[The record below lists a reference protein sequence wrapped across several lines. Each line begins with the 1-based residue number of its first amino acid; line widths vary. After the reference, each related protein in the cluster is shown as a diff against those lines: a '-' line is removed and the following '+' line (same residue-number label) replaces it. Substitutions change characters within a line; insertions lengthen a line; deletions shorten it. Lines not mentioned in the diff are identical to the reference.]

1 MTEVPRPAIWLTA
14 SGYLPFAAAT
24 LAIWLLPLEWRDLA
38 HIAALGYGAVI
49 LSFLGGILW
58 GLAIAEPSSAAADT
72 GRRRGLWLCISVVP
86 SLIGWVAIIIA
97 GSAGLWLLTL
107 AVAAMPAVDLAARR
121 SQLAPSWYL
130 RLRLPVSVAVTLT
143 LGLAAIGSG
152 LDPSP
157 IPSK

>member
-1 MTEVPRPAIWLTA
+1 
-14 SGYLPFAAAT
+14 
-24 LAIWLLPLEWRDLA
+24 
-38 HIAALGYGAVI
+38 
-49 LSFLGGILW
+49 
-58 GLAIAEPSSAAADT
+58 
-72 GRRRGLWLCISVVP
+72 VVP